1 MLGPTPMSHP
11 SDAFSMTSI
20 LPRALVIDTN
30 VVLDMFVYGDA
41 SAVAVDAAV
50 RSPQW
55 RWVGSAAM
63 RDELEHVLAY
73 AHIAARLVSR
83 GLTAIQVLAHYDSK
97 IQRVEAAT
105 RCNAICKDPD
115 DQIFIDLAVQH
126 GALLVS

>member
-1 MLGPTPMSHP
+1 
-11 SDAFSMTSI
+11 
-20 LPRALVIDTN
+20 
-30 VVLDMFVYGDA
+30 
-41 SAVAVDAAV
+41 
-50 RSPQW
+50 
-55 RWVGSAAM
+55 M

-126 GALLVS
+126 GALLVSKDKAILILKKKMTAHGAVALTAREFEG